1 MNLSSVRKIEVLAQI
16 IEMKRI
22 YSVIENSLLKSNPAC
37 LVVTSGAPGEGKTT
51 IVAGLAA
58 IAARQS
64 NNRVLAVDLHWH
76 APALH
81 SCFGLEPTF
90 DLDNFRREKSIAGM
104 TISSGIS
111 KLDILTARQSAQNEA
126 ESDRDMFA
134 LATEIMN
141 QAGKAYNFVVV
152 DTPSIFPTNRRMIDP
167 VTMSKAADG
176 VVLVALANVTPRQQL
191 KRAHMFLETA
201 GANVLGVIVNQW
213 KNPIV

>member
-1 MNLSSVRKIEVLAQI
+1 MNLSSVRKIELLAEI

-22 YSVIENSLLKSNPAC
+22 YSVIENSLLKSSPAC

-58 IAARQS
+58 IAAHQS

-104 TISSGIS
+104 AISSGIS

-152 DTPSIFPTNRRMIDP
+152 DTPSIFPTNRRMMDP
-167 VTMSKAADG
+167 VTIAKAADG
-176 VVLVALANVTPRQQL
+176 VALVVMANVTPRQHV
-191 KRAHMFLETA
+191 KRANLFLANA
-201 GANVLGVIVNQW
+201 GANVLGVVVNQW
-213 KNPIV
+213 KNPLV

>member
-76 APALH
+76 TPALH
-81 SCFGLEPTF
+81 TCFGLEPTF

-104 TISSGIS
+104 AISSGIS

>member
-1 MNLSSVRKIEVLAQI
+1 MNLSPARKIEVLTEI
-16 IEMKRI
+16 TEMKRI
-22 YSVIENSLLKSNPAC
+22 YSVIENFLLKSNPAC

-64 NNRVLAVDLHWH
+64 NNRVLAVDLHWY

-81 SCFGLEPTF
+81 RCFGLEPTF

-104 TISSGIS
+104 PISSGIS
-111 KLDILTARQSAQNEA
+111 KLDILTARRPAQNEA
-126 ESDRDMFA
+126 ESEGDMFA
-134 LATEIMN
+134 LGTEIMN
-141 QAGKAYNFVVV
+141 QARKAYNFVLV
-152 DTPSIFPTNRRMIDP
+152 DTPSIFPINHRMMDP

-176 VVLVALANVTPRQQL
+176 VALVALANVTPRQQL
-191 KRAHMFLETA
+191 KRAHVFLETV

-213 KNPIV
+213 KNPIG